1 MALSESEKRILK
13 AIKQNV
19 IQGIIEEK
27 MKQGQSPD
35 LKWMNEVG
43 FHFHQKKRT
52 KLAPLLERVMS
63 KFSRKHG
70 EIEQFHPNLLRF
82 ESLIKKFK

>member
-27 MKQGQSPD
+27 IKQGQSPD

-43 FHFHQKKRT
+43 FHFRQKKRT
-52 KLAPLLERVMS
+52 KLVVFVKRVLS
-63 KFSRKHG
+63 KFTRNHG
-70 EIEQFHPNLLRF
+70 KSDHLHQNVVQF
-82 ESLIKKFK
+82 ESLNQKK

>member
-1 MALSESEKRILK
+1 MALSESKRRILE

-19 IQGIIEEK
+19 IQGIIEDK

-43 FHFHQKKRT
+43 FHFRQKKRT
-52 KLAPLLERVMS
+52 KLAAFFKRVMS
-63 KFSRKHG
+63 KFIRNHRKDEHL
-70 EIEQFHPNLLRF
+70 QNVVRL
-82 ESLIKKFK
+82 ESLNKER